1 MASRWDPKSK
11 ITPHLSLLALNKTLT
26 LVYFNIKRL
35 FIIEID
41 NQFDQKFTP
50 KLSLLGLDINFQF

>member
-1 MASRWDPKSK
+1 MASRWDSKSK

-26 LVYFNIKRL
+26 LVYLNIKRL

>member
-35 FIIEID
+35 NFKEID
-41 NQFDQKFTP
+41 FWTTILTKSSLGAGKFTR
-50 KLSLLGLDINFQF
+50 I